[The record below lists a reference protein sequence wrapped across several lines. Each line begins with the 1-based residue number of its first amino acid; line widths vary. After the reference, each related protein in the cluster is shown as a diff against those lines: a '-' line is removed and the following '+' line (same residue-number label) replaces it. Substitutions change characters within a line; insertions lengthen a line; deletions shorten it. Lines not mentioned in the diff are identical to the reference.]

1 MSRPLPISPF
11 WLKLL
16 GVFFIVLFF
25 VIWEHVEAQ
34 RMDRQVVQLRREVD
48 RLTYETA
55 LLRTQIHQRTTPSHL
70 DAVARKDFKLEPMDP
85 SRVVGVTPP

>member
-1 MSRPLPISPF
+1 MSRPLPIPPF

-16 GVFFIVLFF
+16 GVFFMVLFM

-34 RMDRQVVQLRREVD
+34 RLERQVTLLRREVD

-55 LLRTQIHQRTTPSHL
+55 LLRTQIHQKTTPSHL
-70 DAVARKDFKLEPMDP
+70 DETARKDFHMEPTDA
-85 SRVVGVTPP
+85 SRVIGIAHP